1 MHDTIA
7 AISTPFGEGAIA
19 LLRISGSRAISIADE
34 IFQGKTKPSQCEPR
48 LQQFGK
54 ILLWE

>member
-19 LLRISGSRAISIADE
+19 LLRISGARAVSIADE
-34 IFQGKTKPSQCEPR
+34 IFHGKTKPSQSA
-48 LQQFGK
+48 QA
-54 ILLWE
+54 